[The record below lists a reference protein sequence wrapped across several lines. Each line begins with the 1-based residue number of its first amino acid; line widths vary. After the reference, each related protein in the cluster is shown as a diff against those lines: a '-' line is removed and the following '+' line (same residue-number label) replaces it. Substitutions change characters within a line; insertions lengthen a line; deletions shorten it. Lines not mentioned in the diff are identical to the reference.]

1 MSIKNI
7 YIIRHGETEFN
18 KLNIV
23 QGSGVDTELNE
34 TGHKQ
39 AGLFFDAYGHMPFD
53 VVYTSAL
60 RRTHQSVNGFLQKG
74 LEHIILPQLNEISW
88 GVFEGKQQTESQ
100 RMVYWQMINQWNSGN
115 IDAKI
120 PEGESPRELQLRQ
133 QSALDTILN
142 NPHQNILVCMHGR
155 ALKSFLCL
163 MLNVPL
169 TQMETF
175 PHSNLCLY
183 HVTINNNAFQLVES
197 NNTRHLSL
205 L

>member
-7 YIIRHGETEFN
+7 YIIRHGETAFN

-60 RRTHQSVNGFLQKG
+60 RRTHQSVNGFLKKG

-142 NPHQNILVCMHGR
+142 NPHQNILICMHGR

-183 HVTINNNAFQLVES
+183 HVTIDNNAFQLVES